1 MKHIVKQ
8 GEPEAFL
15 DWKALANEDWM
26 PTYDDL
32 AGETKKTV
40 KGALMEEQGYICCYC
55 ERRLTDGDSH
65 IEHFQPQSDPAV
77 DPLDFS
83 NMLKEN
89 LHVIVYTV
97 NFYGLERSSLKKKRI
112 VIIVSILGKN
122 YQMIH
127 SLIIY

>member
-83 NMLKEN
+83 NMLCSCQN
-89 LHVIVYTV
+89 RI
-97 NFYGLERSSLKKKRI
+97 KKGEPRHCGNIFSAANTRK
-112 VIIVSILGKN
+112 
-122 YQMIH
+122 
-127 SLIIY
+127 

>member
-40 KGALMEEQGYICCYC
+40 HGAELV
-55 ERRLTDGDSH
+55 
-65 IEHFQPQSDPAV
+65 P
-77 DPLDFS
+77 
-83 NMLKEN
+83 
-89 LHVIVYTV
+89 
-97 NFYGLERSSLKKKRI
+97 KK
-112 VIIVSILGKN
+112 
-122 YQMIH
+122 
-127 SLIIY
+127 